1 MTPVDLSPPRQAAKR
16 SREESPEPHPVSKI
30 AHSAIAAATAAV
42 PDPNAPLSNDGWDEE
57 EVEPLTQ
64 AEVQQLL
71 IDMTY
76 DPRHFAVAFITKE
89 KAEAFVKY
97 IEQNNAIHDIATY
110 RKNYL
115 DKYSWYRIDFA
126 LRPVAKQQRKTFMDV
141 IDLLSS
147 PDLLSKKANESGQF
161 SYQPRS
167 LEPGEEAFK

>member
-16 SREESPEPHPVSKI
+16 PREESPEPSPVLEI
-30 AHSAIAAATAAV
+30 ALPALAAATAAV
-42 PDPNAPLSNDGWDEE
+42 PDLNTPLLNDGWDED

-71 IDMTY
+71 IDTTF
-76 DPRHFAVAFITKE
+76 DPRDFAIAFTTKE
-89 KAEAFVKY
+89 KAKAFVKY

-110 RKNYL
+110 RENYH
-115 DKYSWYRIDFA
+115 DKYSWYRVHFV

-141 IDLLSS
+141 IDLLQS
-147 PDLLSKKANESGQF
+147 PDLLSKKAAAAGQF

-167 LEPGEEAFK
+167 L